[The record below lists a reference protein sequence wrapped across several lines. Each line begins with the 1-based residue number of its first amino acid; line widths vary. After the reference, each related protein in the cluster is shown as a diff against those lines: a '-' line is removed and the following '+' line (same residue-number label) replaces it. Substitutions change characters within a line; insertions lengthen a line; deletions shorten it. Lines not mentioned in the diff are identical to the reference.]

1 MAENTV
7 VKEYLSKEMIDAGEG
22 LICELDR
29 RQWPVEDALWLYDE
43 DRNRWEL
50 VIASP
55 KVDADGP
62 LRSYELIRDSL
73 QQVPQATDAMSYF
86 DVAVRSPNDRLIEAI
101 GRERNTGP
109 GIHRRRFRGAVG
121 GQYIDDALVYRST

>member
-1 MAENTV
+1 
-7 VKEYLSKEMIDAGEG
+7 MIAAGEA
-22 LICELDR
+22 LVRELDC

-55 KVDADGP
+55 RVDADGS

-73 QQVPQATDAMSYF
+73 QQVPQASDVMTYF
-86 DVAVRSPNDRLIEAI
+86 DVAVRSPNDRLIDAI

-109 GIHRRRFRGAVG
+109 GIHRRRFRGVVG
-121 GQYIDDALVYRST
+121 SQYIDDALVYRST